1 MLALIGSEL
10 IDPETCPLLCLKFV
24 IGAYPNRTY
33 GFSISTGLCKVMEMV
48 TVGNLYMKLVW
59 RRRSVGGR
67 LEDESWWKRGGGD
80 M

>member
-10 IDPETCPLLCLKFV
+10 IDPETCLLLCLKFV

-48 TVGNLYMKLVW
+48 TVGNLYMK
-59 RRRSVGGR
+59 
-67 LEDESWWKRGGGD
+67 
-80 M
+80 